1 MGAGRVG
8 VVGGLLVRFLS
19 LSAAGILLGLLGALG
34 TSRVLAGLLYRVSAT
49 DPATFLGV
57 GFFMAAVAAA
67 AVFVPAY
74 RASRVE
80 PAKVL
85 KQE

>member
-1 MGAGRVG
+1 VLSEVLR
-8 VVGGLLVRFLS
+8 RFL
-19 LSAAGILLGLLGALG
+19 AVAGVGILLGMGIALGA
-34 TSRVLAGLLYRVSAT
+34 SRVLASLLYQVSAT

-57 GFFMAAVAAA
+57 GLFLAMVALI
-67 AVFVPAY
+67 AVFLPAF

-80 PAKVL
+80 PARVL